1 MFILPVKLV
10 LRSLVLV
17 ITPNNMHII
26 SRKENNFFSSKLNPS
41 TYWFSIK
48 HYSVCCYFLSSRHL
62 SASQDTYY

>member
-10 LRSLVLV
+10 LQSLVLV
-17 ITPNNMHII
+17 VTPNNMHII

-41 TYWFSIK
+41 TRWFSIK

>member
-10 LRSLVLV
+10 LQSLVLV

-26 SRKENNFFSSKLNPS
+26 SRKDNNFFYSKLNPS
-41 TYWFSIK
+41 TCWFSIK

-62 SASQDTYY
+62 SASQDTKY